1 MGRQCQIKTMVPPTE
16 LTPPVQPD
24 QQQQHLDELSETKP
38 QTMIL
43 IKPEEIIEKPVESVE
58 EDERDKEDKNR
69 IRNEE
74 QTVEPIGPIVI
85 TDPPSTIDPAATVG
99 KWPTE
104 PSPTESPI
112 TQTDD
117 ENETW
122 EEKDKA
128 FIRCYLFSII

>member
-1 MGRQCQIKTMVPPTE
+1 
-16 LTPPVQPD
+16 
-24 QQQQHLDELSETKP
+24 
-38 QTMIL
+38 MIL

-117 ENETW
+117 ENET
-122 EEKDKA
+122 
-128 FIRCYLFSII
+128 